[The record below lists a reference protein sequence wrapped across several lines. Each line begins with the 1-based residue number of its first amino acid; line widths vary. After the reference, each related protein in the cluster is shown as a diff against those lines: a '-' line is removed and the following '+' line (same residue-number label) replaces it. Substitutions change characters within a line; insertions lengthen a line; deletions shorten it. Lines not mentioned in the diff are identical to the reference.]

1 MEKSDALPIE
11 PYQTYSDALPQLLR
25 NLLGLRNTTRHV
37 PFASQATQ
45 TSFTINVETRVFTA
59 NHSNCARALGREN
72 LKQEHYP
79 FSYQL
84 TS

>member
-1 MEKSDALPIE
+1 MLCQIE
-11 PYQTYSDALPQLLR
+11 PYQTYGDALPQLLR

-37 PFASQATQ
+37 PFASPATQ
-45 TSFTINVETRVFTA
+45 TSFTINVEARAFPA
-59 NHSNCARALGREN
+59 NRSNCALALGREN
-72 LKQEHYP
+72 LKQGRYP

>member
-1 MEKSDALPIE
+1 MLCQIE
-11 PYQTYSDALPQLLR
+11 PYQTYGDALPQLLR

-37 PFASQATQ
+37 PFPSRGTQ
-45 TSFTINVETRVFTA
+45 TSFTIYVEARVFTA
-59 NHSNCARALGREN
+59 NRSNYALALGREN
-72 LKQEHYP
+72 LKHARYP